1 MRRELTDST
10 SPATEF
16 EDALAADERDSAA
29 ALGKVPAPRGRWTSP
44 VTSRDVVVALTA
56 SAIWAAVFVVT
67 SLTASHDGAA
77 TPAAMTTS
85 ALVAPTTPRED
96 RSSFERAYSAGAT
109 FQYWPCGDPAC
120 DQ

>member
-1 MRRELTDST
+1 MRRKPTDPSSSST
-10 SPATEF
+10 GFDKPI
-16 EDALAADERDSAA
+16 AADGA
-29 ALGKVPAPRGRWTSP
+29 ALIGQAPEVPGHWPSP
-44 VTSRDVVVALTA
+44 LTGRDVVVALTA
-56 SAIWAAVFVVT
+56 SAIWAAVFAVT

-85 ALVAPTTPRED
+85 ALAMPTTPRED

-109 FQYWPCGDPAC
+109 YQYWPCGDPAC